1 MLMEPGKGMPAS
13 KPAHPSPPYPMGSR
27 GRNRRWLAKKP
38 EEGHSR
44 NPVLADPRAGSQL
57 GPALLTESHLNDSFP
72 PGAGPPGTII
82 LSLKSAVAGPGHRP
96 FWRVTWPDRDAFRA
110 PQSAPLPLQP
120 AAGPCAELSSGTGA
134 ALL

>member
-1 MLMEPGKGMPAS
+1 M
-13 KPAHPSPPYPMGSR
+13 
-27 GRNRRWLAKKP
+27 AKKP